1 MPTPR
6 NLNTLLGINLSP
18 ENVEEDEP
26 CRECGEDAS
35 EDDRP
40 MKDDAL
46 CWDCYRDIYE
56 EEED

>member
-6 NLNTLLGINLSP
+6 NLNTLLGINLD
-18 ENVEEDEP
+18 NVEKGEP
-26 CRECGEDAS
+26 CRDCGRDAS
-35 EDDRP
+35 EGDRP

-46 CWDCYRDIYE
+46 CWDCYRTIYE